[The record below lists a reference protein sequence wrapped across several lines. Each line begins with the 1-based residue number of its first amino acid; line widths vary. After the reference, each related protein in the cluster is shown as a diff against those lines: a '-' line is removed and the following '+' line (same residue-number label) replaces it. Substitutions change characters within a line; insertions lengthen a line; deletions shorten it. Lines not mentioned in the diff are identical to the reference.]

1 MMRVVFF
8 ALCFSLAWASQAMT
22 VEVQGN
28 VVFATG
34 PVEDDLA
41 IFQAAFE
48 KPGIDTVAFV
58 NSPGGD
64 LWTGL
69 RVGRLIA
76 EKGYHTVIAGAC
88 VSACSIMYMGGKQ
101 RTFSDAFRPAQT
113 FIGIHGAHDRAT
125 KVVNPI
131 LQPQIFA
138 FYRQNMSE
146 RFNTAVMNQ
155 ALYDMD
161 DSGALLRVFDA
172 ARLPRRAAFH
182 CRSVQTLRRDCSEI
196 KDADALSLGIVT
208 GNTITALNL
217 PASFKQVP
225 MVLGREMT
233 QAFPDL
239 ADYLKTMSVQ
249 ACSSDPCRKLIS
261 DFSKSPDHKAIAL
274 PLAGEGLGTVSNQDT
289 PINAFVRAI
298 FNCNH
303 ARGRASRLCE
313 ARITDGYDVSNLY
326 ALGQASHVEALA
338 KLGVPAD
345 KFYGNEEFGGGMTLA
360 SGLRTQKV
368 HDITPQ
374 KLDGIKTYGTQE
386 LATAL
391 KGAQPPQVIDVW
403 AGVNESIPGAVTLLS
418 GGLAFDDAAGDAL
431 YEMRFSGLLKLLSP
445 DPARPI
451 VFYCL
456 SRDCW
461 LSANAAMRAQKLGY
475 SQVGWYRGGM
485 ESWKAANL
493 PVGQVVV
500 RAVVR

>member
-1 MMRVVFF
+1 
-8 ALCFSLAWASQAMT
+8 
-22 VEVQGN
+22 
-28 VVFATG
+28 
-34 PVEDDLA
+34 
-41 IFQAAFE
+41 
-48 KPGIDTVAFV
+48 
-58 NSPGGD
+58 
-64 LWTGL
+64 
-69 RVGRLIA
+69 
-76 EKGYHTVIAGAC
+76 
-88 VSACSIMYMGGKQ
+88 MYMGGKQ
-101 RTFSDAFRPAQT
+101 RTFSDAFRPTQT
-113 FIGIHGAHDRAT
+113 FIGIHGAHDQAT
-125 KVVNPI
+125 KAVNPI

-217 PASFKQVP
+217 PATFKQVP

-239 ADYLKTMSVQ
+239 ADYLKTMSEQ

-261 DFSKSPDHKAIAL
+261 DFSKNPYHKAIAL

-326 ALGQASHVEALA
+326 AMGQASHVEALA

-345 KFYGNEEFGGGMTLA
+345 KFYGNEEFGGGMTTA
-360 SGLRTQKV
+360 SGMRTQKV

-374 KLDGIKTYGTQE
+374 KLDGI
-386 LATAL
+386 
-391 KGAQPPQVIDVW
+391 
-403 AGVNESIPGAVTLLS
+403 N
-418 GGLAFDDAAGDAL
+418 AAGDAL
-431 YEMRFSGLLKLLSP
+431 YEARFSGLLKLHSP

-461 LSANAAMRAQKLGY
+461 LSANAAKRAQKLGY
-475 SQVGWYRGGM
+475 GQVGWYRGGM

-493 PVGQVVV
+493 PVGQVVL
-500 RAVVR
+500 RGVVR